1 MIFLFSVFYAAITYE
16 DVFDLA
22 KIEETMETVDNCFD
36 ESAFT
41 KWKNEY
47 AHPLVVG
54 HSRRREAS
62 QVRKVHEINT
72 NSEISRIDGAIK
84 SGSSGANQE
93 RVRNTKLFEL
103 SDYPNKRGGNPKE
116 RGPYNPIAE
125 EPE

>member
-22 KIEETMETVDNCFD
+22 KIEETMETIDSSFD

-54 HSRRREAS
+54 HARRREAS
-62 QVRKVHEINT
+62 QVRKVHEINSD
-72 NSEISRIDGAIK
+72 SEIGKINGI
-84 SGSSGANQE
+84 
-93 RVRNTKLFEL
+93 
-103 SDYPNKRGGNPKE
+103 
-116 RGPYNPIAE
+116 
-125 EPE
+125 

>member
-1 MIFLFSVFYAAITYE
+1 
-16 DVFDLA
+16 
-22 KIEETMETVDNCFD
+22 METVDSCFD

-54 HSRRREAS
+54 HARRREAS

-72 NSEISRIDGAIK
+72 DSEIDKIGGQLNRPGASQPK
-84 SGSSGANQE
+84 GE

-103 SDYPNKRGGNPKE
+103 SEHPNKRGLA
-116 RGPYNPIAE
+116 YNAIAE